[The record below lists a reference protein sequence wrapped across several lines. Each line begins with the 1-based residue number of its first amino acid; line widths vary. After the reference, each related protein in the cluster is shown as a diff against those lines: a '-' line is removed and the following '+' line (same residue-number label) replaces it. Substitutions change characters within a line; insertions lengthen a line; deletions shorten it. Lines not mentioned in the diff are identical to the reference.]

1 MRRSWRASCLVIGA
15 ALIGCGGD
23 DGESASGEPD
33 KREQPAAVLKLTVV
47 PKPGEI
53 TFDRQELTAPAGRI
67 GIELTN
73 PTEMNHNV
81 RIQTG
86 KKCCYSP
93 GYEDLGG
100 TTTGVGKIT
109 ATVNLKPGKYFY
121 LCAVGGH
128 LQLGDHGTLVV
139 N

>member
-1 MRRSWRASCLVIGA
+1 M
-15 ALIGCGGD
+15 IGCGGD
-23 DGESASGEPD
+23 DGESESREPD
-33 KREQPAAVLKLTVV
+33 EREQPATVLKLTVV
-47 PKPGEI
+47 TNPGEI
-53 TFDRQELTAPAGRI
+53 TFDKQRLTAPAGRI

-86 KKCCYSP
+86 MKCCFSP
-93 GYEDLGG
+93 GYKDLGG
-100 TTTGVGKIT
+100 TTTGVGKVT

-128 LQLGDHGTLVV
+128 WQLGQRGTLVV
-139 N
+139 NELGAAE